1 MNGSYKNLGHL
12 FSGVPQGSISGPLL
26 FNIYI
31 CDLAFGIGD
40 LNIPSYADDNAPY
53 NFASELNVA
62 LKNSEII
69 Q

>member
-1 MNGSYKNLGHL
+1 MNGSYKNLGDL
-12 FSGVPQGSISGPLL
+12 FSGVPQGFVLGPLL

-31 CDLAFGIGD
+31 CSLFSGIGD
-40 LNIPSYADDNAPY
+40 LNIPSYADDNTRY